1 MTKSSLVHHCPRKT
15 DSLRGQVA
23 LCLLVLMFVSA
34 CSPVFGAGNE
44 DALST
49 VDGSDAAKRP
59 WLRAMDVALIGK
71 VGGMKV
77 SIDPEG
83 TEIEVIH
90 ELVDFS
96 GKKVLEVGCGD
107 GRMTR
112 RYADRVAFVLALD
125 PNAEKIER
133 AIDSTPEPFR
143 SKVRFRVADI
153 ADAELAQQAFEVA
166 ILSHSL

>member
-1 MTKSSLVHHCPRKT
+1 MR
-15 DSLRGQVA
+15 D
-23 LCLLVLMFVSA
+23 
-34 CSPVFGAGNE
+34 
-44 DALST
+44 
-49 VDGSDAAKRP
+49 
-59 WLRAMDVALIGK
+59 
-71 VGGMKV
+71 

-107 GRMTR
+107 GRLTR
-112 RYADRVAFVLALD
+112 RYADGAALVLALD

-133 AIDSTPEPFR
+133 AIDGTPGPLL

-153 ADAELAQQAFEVA
+153 ADAEIAQQAFEVA

>member
-1 MTKSSLVHHCPRKT
+1 MR
-15 DSLRGQVA
+15 D
-23 LCLLVLMFVSA
+23 
-34 CSPVFGAGNE
+34 
-44 DALST
+44 
-49 VDGSDAAKRP
+49 
-59 WLRAMDVALIGK
+59 
-71 VGGMKV
+71 

-112 RYADRVAFVLALD
+112 RYADRAASVLALD

-133 AIDSTPEPFR
+133 AIDSTPEPLR

-153 ADAELAQQAFEVA
+153 TDAELAQQAFEVA

>member
-1 MTKSSLVHHCPRKT
+1 MR
-15 DSLRGQVA
+15 
-23 LCLLVLMFVSA
+23 
-34 CSPVFGAGNE
+34 
-44 DALST
+44 
-49 VDGSDAAKRP
+49 
-59 WLRAMDVALIGK
+59 
-71 VGGMKV
+71 V

-112 RYADRVAFVLALD
+112 RYADRAALVLALD

-133 AIDSTPEPFR
+133 AIDSTPEPLR

>member
-1 MTKSSLVHHCPRKT
+1 MR
-15 DSLRGQVA
+15 D
-23 LCLLVLMFVSA
+23 
-34 CSPVFGAGNE
+34 
-44 DALST
+44 
-49 VDGSDAAKRP
+49 
-59 WLRAMDVALIGK
+59 
-71 VGGMKV
+71 

-90 ELVDFS
+90 ELVHFS

-112 RYADRVAFVLALD
+112 RYADRAALVLALD

-133 AIDSTPEPFR
+133 AIDSTPEPLR

>member
-1 MTKSSLVHHCPRKT
+1 MRDP
-15 DSLRGQVA
+15 
-23 LCLLVLMFVSA
+23 
-34 CSPVFGAGNE
+34 
-44 DALST
+44 
-49 VDGSDAAKRP
+49 
-59 WLRAMDVALIGK
+59 
-71 VGGMKV
+71 
-77 SIDPEG
+77 IDPEG

-112 RYADRVAFVLALD
+112 RYDRAALVLALD

-133 AIDSTPEPFR
+133 AIDSTPEPLR

-153 ADAELAQQAFEVA
+153 ADAELAQQTFEVA

>member
-1 MTKSSLVHHCPRKT
+1 MR
-15 DSLRGQVA
+15 D
-23 LCLLVLMFVSA
+23 
-34 CSPVFGAGNE
+34 
-44 DALST
+44 
-49 VDGSDAAKRP
+49 
-59 WLRAMDVALIGK
+59 
-71 VGGMKV
+71 

-107 GRMTR
+107 GRLTR
-112 RYADRVAFVLALD
+112 RYADRAALVLALD
-125 PNAEKIER
+125 PNSEKIER
-133 AIDSTPEPFR
+133 AIDSTPEPLR